1 MPHTHSAA
9 SAAARHQRAL
19 DRHYLVR
26 RPPGFR
32 HVLIPENVA
41 PAIKIMTQ
49 AVATHLNLDIQT
61 GRHHHHLATA
71 AHTAAAAKV
80 VSNDTFKEIMELNK
94 RAGKAKHNISKVRW
108 ADLAEESSPSSGW
121 PQHVADHGSEHPD
134 SDVLEVLPGSPII
147 RPAHL
152 EDLVENVVKKSMDR
166 LGGEINDHLKSLRS
180 HLEEAR
186 QERKRDEER
195 FHATISALEVRVGNL
210 DPRCAVQ
217 SVTARPLRRTHKTKL
232 CSFFGTGS
240 CLKEGT
246 CNFAHGDGELRLPIP
261 PSSQIVT
268 QGICDALA
276 SAFDTAADKIKDSL
290 EKSLSH
296 LVAEQEPS
304 SGAEP
309 SPGYSTSS
317 TTFGGGYSASST
329 TFGGGTSNGASE
341 IDRDQGIIG
350 ARLGLPLQRLPHAS
364 TEHHMEDGSNGLESS
379 LPTAGSQVVKT
390 DVCGHISGMSKSRSR
405 STTLSTDVDST
416 FSDFSTHEDRP
427 IRPAPGGAYDLSS
440 IPPPE
445 QYQQD
450 LFNARRCTRCF
461 SCELTSFISEP
472 ANGVEDE
479 DADEEEAPMTCF
491 TCLSCNHRWKSE
503 STLRRSDSQEL
514 VL

>member
-32 HVLIPENVA
+32 HVLVPENVA

-186 QERKRDEER
+186 EERKRDEER
-195 FHATISALEVRVGNL
+195 FLATMSVLKERIGNL
-210 DPRCAVQ
+210 DPRRAVQ
-217 SVTARPLRRTHKTKL
+217 SVTPRPLSRRHKTKL
-232 CSFFGTGS
+232 CMFFGTGS
-240 CLKEGT
+240 CLKEGI
-246 CNFAHGDGELRLPIP
+246 CNFAHGDDELRLPV
-261 PSSQIVT
+261 PSSSQRLT
-268 QGICDALA
+268 QGIRDALA
-276 SAFDTAADKIKDSL
+276 SAFDTAVDKIRDSL
-290 EKSLSH
+290 SSH
-296 LVAEQEPS
+296 EP
-304 SGAEP
+304 
-309 SPGYSTSS
+309 
-317 TTFGGGYSASST
+317 
-329 TFGGGTSNGASE
+329 
-341 IDRDQGIIG
+341 
-350 ARLGLPLQRLPHAS
+350 
-364 TEHHMEDGSNGLESS
+364 ESS
-379 LPTAGSQVVKT
+379 LPTAKSQVSCCQDEKT
-390 DVCGHISGMSKSRSR
+390 RSR
-405 STTLSTDVDST
+405 SSTRVSTTSTTPSRLT
-416 FSDFSTHEDRP
+416 YGDRP
-427 IRPAPGGAYDLSS
+427 ITPNAPGTYIL
-440 IPPPE
+440 PE
-445 QYQQD
+445 PANE
-450 LFNARRCTRCF
+450 LFSGRRCTQCF
-461 SCELTSFISEP
+461 GDRLTSF
-472 ANGVEDE
+472 NMGRVEFW
-479 DADEEEAPMTCF
+479 TCF
-491 TCLSCNHRWKSE
+491 SCNHRWKSE
-503 STLRRSDSQEL
+503 ALPQTVSLDPGECE
-514 VL
+514 